1 MRMNLPKREEL
12 LLRTVCA
19 FPKASRI
26 GFALRIC
33 CERLENCRPP
43 DFTPG
48 DAEVAT
54 VARYWM
60 TFLVFSVLPAPDS
73 PLIEA
78 LAKTGNWCERHV
90 RDENALIFPLPDQI
104 PEGTIRHGVYVRLCV
119 FPATPLVH
127 LHKFAS
133 VNRQRTVRVDRDQK
147 QARVRL
153 ARSISLAL
161 NRRSGDLHILNLLG
175 ISYGDC
181 GPPRPHLGV

>member
-1 MRMNLPKREEL
+1 MRMNLPKRDEL
-12 LLRTVCA
+12 LLRTVWA
-19 FPKASRI
+19 FPNASRI
-26 GFALRIC
+26 GLALRIC

-73 PLIEA
+73 PLIEV
-78 LAKTGNWCERHV
+78 LAKTGTWCEGHL

-104 PEGTIRHGVYVRLCV
+104 PEGTIGHGIYVRLCV
-119 FPATPLVH
+119 FPAAPLVH
-127 LHKFAS
+127 LHEFAS
-133 VNRQRTVRVDRDQK
+133 VNRQRTVRVDSDQK

-153 ARSISLAL
+153 VRFISLA
-161 NRRSGDLHILNLLG
+161 RDCRSGDLHILNLLD
-175 ISYGDC
+175 ISCGDC
-181 GPPRPHLGV
+181 GPLRPHLSV